1 MKIKHYS
8 DTDTL
13 YIEFGQRDICETRD
27 LDENT
32 LVEFD
37 ARGNLCAMTIEH
49 ASKRAGA
56 PEVSYERVPA

>member
-1 MKIKHYS
+1 MKATYFE

-13 YIEFGQRDICETRD
+13 YLELSDALIVGTRE

-37 ARGNLCAMTIEH
+37 ANGELVALTIEN
-49 ASKRAGA
+49 ARERNILPAL
-56 PEVSYERVPA
+56 SYEQVPA

>member
-1 MKIKHYS
+1 MNATYFK

-13 YIEFGQRDICETRD
+13 YIELSDAHIVDTRD

-37 ARGNLCAMTIEH
+37 ANGELVALTIEN
-49 ASKRAGA
+49 AR
-56 PEVSYERVPA
+56 ERNILSALSFEQVPA

>member
-1 MKIKHYS
+1 MQATYFK

-13 YIEFGQRDICETRD
+13 YIELSDALIVDTRD

-37 ARGNLCAMTIEH
+37 ANGELVALTIEN
-49 ASKRAGA
+49 AR
-56 PEVSYERVPA
+56 ERNILSALSFEQVPA

>member
-1 MKIKHYS
+1 MNATYFE

-13 YIEFGQRDICETRD
+13 YLELSDALIVDTRD

-37 ARGNLCAMTIEH
+37 ANGELVALTIEN
-49 ASKRAGA
+49 ARERNILSAL
-56 PEVSYERVPA
+56 SYEQVPA

>member
-1 MKIKHYS
+1 MNATYFK

-13 YIEFGQRDICETRD
+13 YIELSDALIVDTRD

-37 ARGNLCAMTIEH
+37 ANGELVALTIEN
-49 ASKRAGA
+49 AR
-56 PEVSYERVPA
+56 ERNILSALSFEQVPA

>member
-1 MKIKHYS
+1 MNATYFK

-13 YIEFGQRDICETRD
+13 YIELSDALIVDTRD

-37 ARGNLCAMTIEH
+37 ANGELVALTIEN
-49 ASKRAGA
+49 AN
-56 PEVSYERVPA
+56 ERNILSALPYDQVPA